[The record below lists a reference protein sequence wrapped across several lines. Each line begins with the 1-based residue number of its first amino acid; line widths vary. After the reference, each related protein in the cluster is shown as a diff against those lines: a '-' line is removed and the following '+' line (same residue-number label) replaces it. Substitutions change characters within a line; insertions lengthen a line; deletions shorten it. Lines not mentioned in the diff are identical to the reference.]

1 MSKKHKRA
9 RRREGWL
16 RELTLLDLIPQ
27 EEIIIEITMIRVS
40 W

>member
-1 MSKKHKRA
+1 MKKRHKHA
-9 RRREGWL
+9 RRRDWP

-27 EEIIIEITMIRVS
+27 EEIVIEITVIRVS

>member
-1 MSKKHKRA
+1 MKKKHKHA
-9 RRREGWL
+9 RRRDWP

-27 EEIIIEITMIRVS
+27 EEMVIEITVIRVS

>member
-1 MSKKHKRA
+1 MKKKHKYA
-9 RRREGWL
+9 RRRNWP

-27 EEIIIEITMIRVS
+27 EEIVIEITLIRMS

>member
-1 MSKKHKRA
+1 MSKKNRRV
-9 RRREGWL
+9 RRREGWP

-27 EEIIIEITMIRVS
+27 EEIVIEITVIRVS

>member
-1 MSKKHKRA
+1 MKKKHRHA
-9 RRREGWL
+9 RRRDWP

-27 EEIIIEITMIRVS
+27 EEIVIEITVIRVS

>member
-1 MSKKHKRA
+1 MKKKNKHA
-9 RRREGWL
+9 RRREGWP

-27 EEIIIEITMIRVS
+27 EEMVIEITVIRVS